1 MKTTGLCPAENI
13 ARTMTRLYDNRLTTT
28 SGGNLSIMDD
38 EGNLWIS
45 PSGVDKAHLTADDI
59 MKVMPDGEI
68 VGKHRPS
75 TEYPFHRA
83 ILRSRPDLHAVLHA
97 HPAAL
102 VAYSLER
109 RLPELNMMPGV
120 SELCG
125 KIAIA
130 KYALPGSSRL
140 GEYISSEFAKGC
152 DTVLLENHGVVL
164 GAESLEKA
172 YMMFEALDF
181 AARTGV
187 AAAMLKRDARVLG
200 AAELELKA
208 KPVLLPD
215 TLEGEDPEG
224 DDALRDSVIAM
235 TKRCYKN
242 TLFTAA
248 TGVFAAKEADG
259 SFVITPDGEDR
270 GMLTSDM
277 LVRVRDGRCEKGK
290 TASRYAWLAE
300 RIFAAHG
307 DIKSLAF
314 ARCPYAMGFA
324 VTGAEFN
331 SHLIPEGYICLRNV
345 ARFPFGTIENSPE
358 SIVSA
363 ISMKT
368 PIIFIENDLIIV
380 AGTDTLNAYD
390 RLEVLEFGA
399 QSLCCIETM
408 NGKIVPISDA
418 EIHEIEVAFGL

>member
-1 MKTTGLCPAENI
+1 MKTTGLRPAENI

-28 SGGNLSIMDD
+28 SGGNLSIMDE

-45 PSGVDKAHLTADDI
+45 PSGIDKAHLTAEDI
-59 MKVMPDGEI
+59 MKVTPEGEI
-68 VGKHRPS
+68 IGKHRPS

-109 RLPELNMMPGV
+109 KLPELNMMPGV

-140 GEYISSEFAKGC
+140 GEYISTEFANGC

-164 GAESLEKA
+164 GADSLEKA
-172 YMMFEALDF
+172 YMMFETLDF

-208 KPVLLPD
+208 RLTLLPD
-215 TLEGEDPEG
+215 TLAEEAPEG
-224 DDALRDSVIAM
+224 DTELRNSVISM
-235 TKRCYKN
+235 IKRCYKN

-248 TGVFAAKEADG
+248 TGVYAAKEKDS
-259 SFVITPDGEDR
+259 SFIITPDGEDR
-270 GMLTSDM
+270 GMLTPEM
-277 LVRVRDGRCEKGK
+277 LVRVKDGQCEAGK
-290 TASRYAWLAE
+290 KPSRYAELAAK
-300 RIFAAHG
+300 IFAAHG

-314 ARCPYAMGFA
+314 SRCPYAMGFA

-345 ARFPFGTIENSPE
+345 ARFPYGTIENSPE

-380 AGTDTLNAYD
+380 AGTDPLNAYD

-399 QSLCCIETM
+399 QSLCYIETM
-408 NGKIVPISDA
+408 NGRIVPISDA
-418 EIHEIEVAFGL
+418 EIREIEVAFGL

>member
-1 MKTTGLCPAENI
+1 MKTMGLCPAENI

-28 SGGNLSIMDD
+28 SGGNLSIMDE

-59 MKVMPDGEI
+59 MKVMPDGKI

-130 KYALPGSSRL
+130 KYALTGSSRL

-215 TLEGEDPEG
+215 TLEGEAPGG

-277 LVRVRDGRCEKGK
+277 LVRVRDGRCEEGK

-300 RIFAAHG
+300 RSFAAHG

-368 PIIFIENDLIIV
+368 PIIFIENDLSIV

>member
-1 MKTTGLCPAENI
+1 MKTMGLCPAENI

-83 ILRSRPDLHAVLHA
+83 ILRSRPDLHAVLQA
-97 HPAAL
+97 HPAGL
-102 VAYSLER
+102 VAYILER

-215 TLEGEDPEG
+215 TLEGEAPEG

-277 LVRVRDGRCEKGK
+277 LVRVRDGRCEEGK

>member
-1 MKTTGLCPAENI
+1 MKTMGVCPAENI

-28 SGGNLSIMDD
+28 SGGNLSIMDE

-215 TLEGEDPEG
+215 TLEGEAPEG
-224 DDALRDSVIAM
+224 DDSLRDSVIAM
-235 TKRCYKN
+235 TRRCYKN

-248 TGVFAAKEADG
+248 TGVFAAKESDG

-277 LVRVRDGRCEKGK
+277 LVRVRDGRCEEGK

-345 ARFPFGTIENSPE
+345 ARFPFGTIEDSPE

-408 NGKIVPISDA
+408 NGKIVPISDD

>member
-13 ARTMTRLYDNRLTTT
+13 ARTMTRLYDNRMTTT

-215 TLEGEDPEG
+215 TLEGEAPEG

-277 LVRVRDGRCEKGK
+277 LVRVRDGRCEEGK

-418 EIHEIEVAFGL
+418 EIHEIEAAFGL